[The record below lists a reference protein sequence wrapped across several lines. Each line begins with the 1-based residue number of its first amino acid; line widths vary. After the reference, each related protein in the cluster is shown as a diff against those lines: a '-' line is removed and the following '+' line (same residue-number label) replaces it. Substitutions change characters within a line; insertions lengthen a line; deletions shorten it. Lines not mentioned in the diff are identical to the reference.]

1 MANPKDRGHFLYS
14 FWVKAGIFLLSALLV
29 PVMLVYG
36 GCMLMAYSQG
46 WYSAEAPDFYRS
58 SFCQDALWEEMPYAL
73 QDTGWLLQSAEV
85 RENYIAAL
93 SQYYPADDSSTN
105 LRFIL
110 RDNSGAV
117 LYDNTASNDPFCAEW
132 GENVTLYAR
141 SGLPAQDDIF
151 WASCIYNAAL
161 RHYTAAPWMLGI
173 CLLLE
178 LVFLVALSRAAG
190 RSAETGEIMP
200 GWQERIPIDIYF
212 GVEFGLGL
220 LLILLFFTVM
230 DEFSRLYNPLA
241 LLFCGLFAL
250 VGTALLLSGWMSL
263 CARVKLGKWWKNS
276 LTFALLRLFWRFCLW
291 CWKGVCSLFR
301 LFFTLLRGIPLFW
314 KTAVCCGVYSLVLTY
329 YAQRRH
335 WNRFAFFLLLGCI
348 FLCWVSLQLRRLQ
361 KGGQALA
368 RGDLEA
374 QMDTRYLLFDFR
386 RHGEDLNAI
395 GQGMRIAVEEQTRS
409 ERLKAELITNVSH
422 DIKTPLTSIVNYV
435 DLLQKP
441 HTPEQQTDY
450 LEVLARQSRRLK
462 KLTEDLVEMSKAS
475 AGSLPCH
482 PARRSVR
489 ELAEQVMGEY
499 EERLEKAGLTPVLN
513 LPQED
518 VFCMADGA
526 LLWRVL
532 DNLLSNA
539 CKYAQTGTRLYFS
552 VTTPSAD
559 TVAFTL
565 RNISRDALNIS
576 AEELMERF
584 VRGDSS
590 RSTEGSGLG
599 LNIAKSLMELQGG
612 KLCISVDGD
621 LFKAQALLPRAAAPA
636 EGGEE
641 VLV

>member
-1 MANPKDRGHFLYS
+1 MAKQKTTGHFIYS
-14 FWVKAGIFLLSALLV
+14 FWVKAGIFLLSTLLV
-29 PVMLVYG
+29 PVMLAYG
-36 GCMLMAYSQG
+36 GCILMAYSQG
-46 WYSAEAPDFYRS
+46 WYSAEAPDFYQS
-58 SFCQDALWEEMPYAL
+58 TLCQNALWEEMPYEL
-73 QDTGWLLQSAEV
+73 RDTSWLLKSAEV
-85 RENYIAAL
+85 RENCIAAL
-93 SQYYPADDSSTN
+93 SQYYPADSSSTN
-105 LRFIL
+105 LRFVL

-117 LYDNTASNDPFCAEW
+117 LYDNTDSSDSFCAEW

-141 SGLPAQDDIF
+141 SGLPVQDDIF
-151 WASCIYNAAL
+151 WTFCIYDAAL
-161 RHYTAAPWMLGI
+161 QHYAAAPLMLGI

-178 LVFLVALSRAAG
+178 LVSLVALSRASG
-190 RSAETGEIMP
+190 RSAETGEILP
-200 GWQERIPIDIYF
+200 GWQERIPVDIYF

-230 DEFSRLYNPLA
+230 DEFSRFYNPLV
-241 LLFCGLFAL
+241 LLLCALFAMA
-250 VGTALLLSGWMSL
+250 GTALLLSGWMSL

-276 LTFALLRLFWRFCLW
+276 LTFALLRLFWRLCLW

-301 LFFTLLRGIPLFW
+301 WMFTLLRSIPLFW
-314 KTAVCCGVYSLVLTY
+314 KTALCCGVYSLMLTY

-348 FLCWVSLQLRRLQ
+348 FLCWISLQLRKLQ

-374 QMDTRYLLFDFR
+374 QMDTQYLLFDFR

-441 HTPEQQTDY
+441 HTPEQQADY

-539 CKYAQTGTRLYFS
+539 CKYAQANTRLYFS

-590 RSTEGSGLG
+590 RTTEGSGLG

-636 EGGEE
+636 EGAEE
-641 VLV
+641 ALA